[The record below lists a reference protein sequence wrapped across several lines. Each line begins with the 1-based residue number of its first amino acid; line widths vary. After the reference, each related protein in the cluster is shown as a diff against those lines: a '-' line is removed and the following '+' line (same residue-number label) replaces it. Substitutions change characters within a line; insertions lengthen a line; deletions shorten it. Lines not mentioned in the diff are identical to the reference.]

1 MYGVQRNTLAVALEN
16 QVFDGVA
23 RVLRANRFHAEYEA
37 TATEA
42 LETTGFLA
50 FDAILAGYPLPDM
63 PMQAFLDAVRR
74 EDSPC
79 HSAGLILLVGQEA
92 LDETQRFVG
101 RGANGVLTVE
111 EFMARLPHVLLRL
124 LEVPPRLALR
134 RNLQL
139 KVSLSPSSTNTT
151 CQSENISTTG
161 MLVRADRSYPVG
173 TQLGF
178 ELTMPGDSSPVRGH
192 AVVVR
197 HTLADRE
204 PVSGFAVQFASFSGQ
219 DKLRFETLLRR
230 LLGSSGSSVAQ
241 VQLAPRE

>member
-1 MYGVQRNTLAVALEN
+1 MYGVQRNTLAVALDS
-16 QVFDGVA
+16 QVFEGVA
-23 RVLRANRFHAEYEA
+23 RVLRANLVHAAYEA
-37 TATEA
+37 TATTA

-79 HSAGLILLVGQEA
+79 RSAGLILLVGQEA
-92 LDETQRFVG
+92 LEETQRFVG
-101 RGANGVLTVE
+101 RGANRVLTVE

-124 LEVPPRLALR
+124 LEIPPRVALR
-134 RNLQL
+134 RNLRL
-139 KVSLSPSSTNTT
+139 KVSLSPSSTNVT

-161 MLVRADRSYPVG
+161 MLVQAERSYPIG

-178 ELTMPGDSSPVRGH
+178 ELTLPGDSSPVRGY

-197 HTLADRE
+197 HTMADRE
-204 PVSGFAVQFASFSGQ
+204 PVSGFAVQFASFAGQ
-219 DKLRFETLLRR
+219 DKGRFESLLRR
-230 LLGSSGSSVAQ
+230 LLSSSDSSMAQ